1 MRADPTSTPIALRA
15 VRFEEVAQVL
25 RLIRRA
31 VDVGCRNHYDR
42 RQLDAVYASYAG
54 TLFVDTLG
62 PVETIAATLG
72 GQVVGVAQ
80 LDPQLDREEGRL
92 RALFVDGDWQ
102 GRGLGRALMAEI
114 EARAVRHG
122 CVRLHGAMSLNA
134 VPFYA
139 ATGFRVCHGP
149 QRLVT
154 ARTLVPIVRMEKALA
169 R

>member
-1 MRADPTSTPIALRA
+1 MRADPTSTPIVLRA
-15 VRFEEVAQVL
+15 VRFDEVAQVL

-72 GQVVGVAQ
+72 DRVAGVAQ
-80 LDPQLDREEGRL
+80 FDPVEGRL
-92 RALFVDGDWQ
+92 RALFVDGDCQ
-102 GRGLGRALMAEI
+102 GRGLGRALMTEI

-139 ATGFRVCHGP
+139 ATGFRACHGP

>member
-1 MRADPTSTPIALRA
+1 MRADPTSTPVALRA
-15 VRFEEVAQVL
+15 VRFDEVAQVL

-42 RQLDAVYASYAG
+42 RQLEAVYASYAG

-62 PVETIAATLG
+62 PVETIAATVG
-72 GQVVGVAQ
+72 GRIAGVAQ
-80 LDPQLDREEGRL
+80 LDPVEGRL
-92 RALFVDGDWQ
+92 RALFVDGDCQ

-139 ATGFRVCHGP
+139 ATGFRACHGP